1 MAVVVVQATLVTALP
16 VDPAEVVRDVSL
28 LPVVQAQPDRVAT
41 VVVLL
46 TKAAH
51 ITVAVAVV
59 LAGTLPTVQDQPVKT
74 GKTVYLHLLQD
85 PQLQEVAVAVVVVIA
100 LLNNTAVL
108 AVVVM
113 AALAKA
119 TVQLI
124 PAEVVAVAIIPAQ
137 VRPVDRVARG

>member
-1 MAVVVVQATLVTALP
+1 VAVVVVPATLVTALP

-28 LPVVQAQPDRVAT
+28 VPVEQAQPGRVAT

-51 ITVAVAVV
+51 ITPPAVAV

-85 PQLQEVAVAVVVVIA
+85 PQLQEVAAVVVVVIA

-108 AVVVM
+108 VVVVM

-124 PAEVVAVAIIPAQ
+124 PVAVVVVAITPDQ
-137 VRPVDRVARG
+137 VRPVDREARV